1 MSPDIEALVLRAK
14 VEAFLF
20 LEARLADESRYDEW
34 LELFDDEVMYWV
46 PKGRADY
53 DPTTMISY
61 INDNR
66 GRLETRVK
74 QLLTGVH
81 YAQTPQSPMR
91 RVISN
96 VEVGP
101 EDDGLLTVRSNF
113 VLYEHSIQASNEL
126 RVWAAHATHRL
137 RTVDDGFRIRA
148 KTVELVNSSRS
159 LPTLA
164 FLL

>member
-1 MSPDIEALVLRAK
+1 MTVTVAPALRAE

-20 LEARLADESRYDEW
+20 LEARLADESRYEEW
-34 LELFDDEVMYWV
+34 LALMDDEVHYWV

-53 DPTTMISY
+53 DTAQRVSFV
-61 INDNR
+61 NDNR
-66 GRLETRVK
+66 QRLETRVR
-74 QLLTGVH
+74 QLGTGIH
-81 YAQTPQSPMR
+81 YAQTPPSPMR

-96 VEVGP
+96 VELIEVGDS
-101 EDDGLLTVRSNF
+101 EIVAGSNF

-126 RVWAAHATHRL
+126 RIWAGRATHRL
-137 RTVDDGFRIRA
+137 RRVGGELRIRA
-148 KTVELVNSSRS
+148 KTVELVNGGGP